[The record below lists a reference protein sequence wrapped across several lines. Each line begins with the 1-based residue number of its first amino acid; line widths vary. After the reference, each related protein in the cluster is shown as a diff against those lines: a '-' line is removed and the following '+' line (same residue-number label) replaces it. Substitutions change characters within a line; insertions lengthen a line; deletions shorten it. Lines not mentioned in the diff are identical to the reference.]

1 LPLTY
6 NQIKNNRKKKPGKRK
21 PGWSIRPEHL
31 KTEDKGMDVTTL
43 AYAGFAMILLFMY
56 LIMSKRMSAMNALIL
71 IPIIFALG
79 LGFHD
84 AKLGK
89 MMLDGVKKVAPTG
102 IMICFAILFF
112 GIMIDAGLF
121 DPVIEKIL
129 KSVHG
134 DPMKVCVGTA
144 ILAAFISLDGDG
156 STTYL
161 VTCSAMMAVHRK
173 LGINPL
179 ILPSLALLENSVMN
193 IIPWGG
199 PTGRVLA
206 SLGVESSQVFV
217 PMIPG
222 MVLGTGFVCLMGYY
236 WGMKER
242 KRLGVIEFTHDG
254 SHAAVSEDPEAEQLK
269 RPEKFW
275 FNVAL
280 TTALMTCL
288 ILEVLPLS
296 ILFIVGTALALLI
309 NYKNKDQQARI
320 IANGANAMPVVTM
333 VFAAGIFM
341 GILSGTKMVDAMTKM
356 IIAAV
361 PPDLGPH
368 FSIITALLSLPGTFF
383 MTNDAFYF
391 GVLPVLAKAAA
402 AYGIPADEIG
412 RAALIGQGSHL
423 LSPLVPSTYLLVGL
437 NKIEFGDLQKYA
449 LLPAI
454 GISMI
459 WLVTA
464 ILLGYIRI

>member
-1 LPLTY
+1 MT
-6 NQIKNNRKKKPGKRK
+6 N
-21 PGWSIRPEHL
+21 E
-31 KTEDKGMDVTTL
+31 TTL
-43 AYAGFAMILLFMY
+43 AVAGFAMILLFMY

-71 IPIIFALG
+71 IPIVFAIALG
-79 LGFHD
+79 FYD

-89 MMLDGVKKVAPTG
+89 MMMAGVVKVAPTG

-121 DPVIEKIL
+121 DPIIEKIL
-129 KSVHG
+129 KVVHG

-161 VTCSAMMAVHRK
+161 VTCSAMLAVHRR
-173 LGINPL
+173 LGIRPI
-179 ILPSLALLENSVMN
+179 ILPALAVMENQIMN

-206 SLGVESSQVFV
+206 SLNVEASQVFV

-222 MVLGTGFVCLMGYY
+222 MFIGTLFVCFMAYR
-236 WGMKER
+236 WGMQER
-242 KRLGVIEFTHDG
+242 ARLGVIDFTHDG
-254 SHAAVSEDPEAEQLK
+254 SHAAVSEDPEADKLK
-269 RPEKFW
+269 RPDRIWINFAL
-275 FNVAL
+275 VATL
-280 TTALMTCL
+280 MVCLMT
-288 ILEVLPLS
+288 EVLPLA
-296 ILFIVGTALALLI
+296 ILFIIGTALALLV
-309 NYKNKDQQARI
+309 NFRNKDQQARI
-320 IANGANAMPVVTM
+320 SANGANAMPVVAM

-341 GILSGTKMVDAMTKM
+341 GILSGTKMVDAMSTM
-356 IIAAV
+356 IVHAV
-361 PPDLGPH
+361 PEAMGPH
-368 FSIITALLSLPGTFF
+368 FAFITALISLPGTFF

-402 AYGIPADEIG
+402 VYGISPEEMG
-412 RAALIGQGSHL
+412 RAALIGQGAHL

-437 NKIEFGDLQKYA
+437 NKVEFGDLQRFA

-454 GISMI
+454 CVSLI
-459 WLVTA
+459 WLATA
-464 ILLGYIRI
+464 MTLGYIHF

>member
-1 LPLTY
+1 MSQT
-6 NQIKNNRKKKPGKRK
+6 
-21 PGWSIRPEHL
+21 
-31 KTEDKGMDVTTL
+31 VL
-43 AYAGFAMILLFMY
+43 AYAGFAMITLFMY
-56 LIMSKRMSAMNALIL
+56 LIMSKRMTAMNALVL
-71 IPIIFALG
+71 IPIIFAVG

-89 MMLDGVKKVAPTG
+89 MMFDGVKKVAPTG

-112 GIMIDAGLF
+112 GVMIDAGLF
-121 DPVIEKIL
+121 DPIIKKIL
-129 KSVHG
+129 KSVKG

-144 ILAAFISLDGDG
+144 VLAAFISLDGDG

-173 LGINPL
+173 LGIRPI
-179 ILPSLALLENSVMN
+179 ILPALALLENSVMN

-222 MVLGTGFVCLMGYY
+222 MVLGTLFVCFMGYR
-236 WGMKER
+236 WAVQER
-242 KRLGVIEFTHDG
+242 TRLGKLELE
-254 SHAAVSEDPEAEQLK
+254 HAGDFSMNSEDPEAAALK

-275 FNVAL
+275 INAALVAV
-280 TTALMTCL
+280 LMVCL
-288 ILEVLPLS
+288 IMEVLPLA
-296 ILFIVGTALALLI
+296 ILFIIGTALALMI
-309 NYKNKDQQARI
+309 NYKNKEQQARI
-320 IANGANAMPVVTM
+320 AANGANATPVVTM

-341 GILSGTKMVDAMTKM
+341 GILSGTKMIDAMAKI

-361 PPDLGPH
+361 PESMGAH
-368 FSIITALLSLPGTFF
+368 FPVITALISLPGTFF

-402 AYGIPADEIG
+402 TYGVDAAEMG
-412 RAALIGQGSHL
+412 RAALIGQGAHL

-437 NKIEFGDLQKYA
+437 NKVEFGDLQKFA

-454 GISMI
+454 GVSMI
-459 WLVTA
+459 WLATA
-464 ILLGYIRI
+464 ILLGHIHL

>member
-1 LPLTY
+1 MNDP
-6 NQIKNNRKKKPGKRK
+6 
-21 PGWSIRPEHL
+21 
-31 KTEDKGMDVTTL
+31 TTL
-43 AYAGFAMILLFMY
+43 AIAGFTMIIVFMY

-71 IPIIFALG
+71 IPIVFAVG
-79 LGFHD
+79 VGFYD

-89 MMLDGVKKVAPTG
+89 MMIDGVKKVAPTG

-121 DPVIEKIL
+121 DPIIEKIL
-129 KSVHG
+129 KAVHG

-144 ILAAFISLDGDG
+144 VLAAFISLDGDG

-161 VTCSAMMAVHRK
+161 VTCSAMLAVHRR
-173 LGINPL
+173 LGINPI

-206 SLGVESSQVFV
+206 SLSVESSQVFV

-222 MVLGTGFVCLMGYY
+222 MFFGTLFVCFMAYR
-236 WGMKER
+236 WGVKER
-242 KRLGVIEFTHDG
+242 VRLGVIDFRHDG
-254 SHAAVSEDPEAEQLK
+254 SHSSVSEDPDADALK
-269 RPEKFW
+269 RPERFW
-275 FNVAL
+275 INAVL
-280 TTALMTCL
+280 VTVLMVCL
-288 ILEVLPLS
+288 IMEVLPLA
-296 ILFIVGTALALLI
+296 ILFIIGTAFALLI
-309 NYKNKDQQARI
+309 NYKNKEQQARI
-320 IANGANAMPVVTM
+320 AANGANAMPVVTM

-341 GILSGTKMVDAMTKM
+341 GILSGTKMIDAMAQL

-361 PPDLGPH
+361 PESMGPH
-368 FSIITALLSLPGTFF
+368 FAFITALISLPGTFF

-402 AYGIPADEIG
+402 TYGIDAAEMG
-412 RAALIGQGSHL
+412 RAALIGQGAHL

-437 NKIEFGDLQKYA
+437 NKVEFGDLQKFA

-454 GISMI
+454 GVSLV
-459 WLVTA
+459 WLATA
-464 ILLGYIRI
+464 VVLGHIHI

>member
-1 LPLTY
+1 MSQT
-6 NQIKNNRKKKPGKRK
+6 
-21 PGWSIRPEHL
+21 
-31 KTEDKGMDVTTL
+31 VL
-43 AYAGFAMILLFMY
+43 AYAGFAMITLFMY
-56 LIMSKRMSAMNALIL
+56 LIMSKRMTAMNALVL
-71 IPIIFALG
+71 IPIIFAVG

-89 MMLDGVKKVAPTG
+89 MMFDGVKKVAPTG

-112 GIMIDAGLF
+112 GVMIDAGLF
-121 DPVIEKIL
+121 DPIIKKIL
-129 KSVHG
+129 KSVKG

-144 ILAAFISLDGDG
+144 VLAAFISLDGDG

-173 LGINPL
+173 LGIRPI
-179 ILPSLALLENSVMN
+179 ILPALALLENSVMN

-222 MVLGTGFVCLMGYY
+222 MVLGTLFVCFMGYR
-236 WGMKER
+236 WGVQER
-242 KRLGVIEFTHDG
+242 TRLGKLELE
-254 SHAAVSEDPEAEQLK
+254 HAGDFSMNSEDPEAAALK

-275 FNVAL
+275 INAALVAV
-280 TTALMTCL
+280 LMVCL
-288 ILEVLPLS
+288 IMEVLPLA
-296 ILFIVGTALALLI
+296 ILFIIGTALALMI
-309 NYKNKDQQARI
+309 NYKNKEQQARI
-320 IANGANAMPVVTM
+320 AANGANATPVVTM

-341 GILSGTKMVDAMTKM
+341 GILSGTKMIDAMAKI

-361 PPDLGPH
+361 PESMGAH
-368 FSIITALLSLPGTFF
+368 FPVITALISLPGTFF

-402 AYGIPADEIG
+402 TYGVDAAEMG
-412 RAALIGQGSHL
+412 RAALIGQGAHL

-437 NKIEFGDLQKYA
+437 NKVEFGDLQKFA

-454 GISMI
+454 GVSMI
-459 WLVTA
+459 WLATA
-464 ILLGYIRI
+464 ILLGHIHL

>member
-1 LPLTY
+1 MSQT
-6 NQIKNNRKKKPGKRK
+6 
-21 PGWSIRPEHL
+21 
-31 KTEDKGMDVTTL
+31 VL
-43 AYAGFAMILLFMY
+43 AYAGFAMITLFMY
-56 LIMSKRMSAMNALIL
+56 LIMSKRMTAMNALVL
-71 IPIIFALG
+71 IPIIFAVG

-89 MMLDGVKKVAPTG
+89 MMFDGVKKVAPTG

-112 GIMIDAGLF
+112 GVMIDAGLF
-121 DPVIEKIL
+121 DPIIKKIL
-129 KSVHG
+129 KSVKG

-144 ILAAFISLDGDG
+144 VLAAFISLDGDG

-173 LGINPL
+173 LGIRPI
-179 ILPSLALLENSVMN
+179 ILPALALLENSVMN

-222 MVLGTGFVCLMGYY
+222 MVLGTLFVCFMGYR
-236 WGMKER
+236 WGVQER
-242 KRLGVIEFTHDG
+242 TRLGKLELE
-254 SHAAVSEDPEAEQLK
+254 HAGDFSMNSEDPEAAALK

-275 FNVAL
+275 INAALVAV
-280 TTALMTCL
+280 LMVCL
-288 ILEVLPLS
+288 IMEVLPLA
-296 ILFIVGTALALLI
+296 ILFIAGTALALMI
-309 NYKNKDQQARI
+309 NYKNKEQQARI
-320 IANGANAMPVVTM
+320 AANGANATPVVTM

-341 GILSGTKMVDAMTKM
+341 GILSGTKMIDAMAKI

-361 PPDLGPH
+361 PESMGAH
-368 FSIITALLSLPGTFF
+368 FPVITALLSLPGTFF

-402 AYGIPADEIG
+402 TYGVDAAEMG
-412 RAALIGQGSHL
+412 RAALIGQGAHL

-437 NKIEFGDLQKYA
+437 NKVEFGDLQKFA

-454 GISMI
+454 GVSMV

-464 ILLGYIRI
+464 ILLGHIHL

>member
-1 LPLTY
+1 MSQT
-6 NQIKNNRKKKPGKRK
+6 
-21 PGWSIRPEHL
+21 
-31 KTEDKGMDVTTL
+31 VL
-43 AYAGFAMILLFMY
+43 AYAGFAMITLFMY
-56 LIMSKRMSAMNALIL
+56 LIMSKRMTAMNALVL
-71 IPIIFALG
+71 IPIIFAVG

-89 MMLDGVKKVAPTG
+89 MMFDGVKKVAPTG

-112 GIMIDAGLF
+112 GVMIDAGLF
-121 DPVIEKIL
+121 DPIIKKIL
-129 KSVHG
+129 KSVKG

-144 ILAAFISLDGDG
+144 VLAAFISLDGDG

-173 LGINPL
+173 LGIRPI
-179 ILPSLALLENSVMN
+179 ILPALALLENSVMN

-222 MVLGTGFVCLMGYY
+222 MVLGTLFVCFMGYR
-236 WGMKER
+236 WGVQER
-242 KRLGVIEFTHDG
+242 TRLGKLELE
-254 SHAAVSEDPEAEQLK
+254 HAGDFSMNSDDPEAAALK

-275 FNVAL
+275 INAALVAV
-280 TTALMTCL
+280 LMVCL
-288 ILEVLPLS
+288 IMEVLPLA
-296 ILFIVGTALALLI
+296 ILFIIGTALALMI
-309 NYKNKDQQARI
+309 NYKNKEQQARI
-320 IANGANAMPVVTM
+320 AANGANATPVVTM

-341 GILSGTKMVDAMTKM
+341 GILSGTKMIDAMAKI

-361 PPDLGPH
+361 PESMGAH
-368 FSIITALLSLPGTFF
+368 FPVITALISLPGTFF

-402 AYGIPADEIG
+402 TYGVDAAEMG
-412 RAALIGQGSHL
+412 RAALIGQGAHL

-437 NKIEFGDLQKYA
+437 NKVEFGDLQKFA

-454 GISMI
+454 GVSMI

-464 ILLGYIRI
+464 ILLGHIHL

>member
-1 LPLTY
+1 MSQT
-6 NQIKNNRKKKPGKRK
+6 
-21 PGWSIRPEHL
+21 
-31 KTEDKGMDVTTL
+31 VL
-43 AYAGFAMILLFMY
+43 AYAGFAMITLFMY
-56 LIMSKRMSAMNALIL
+56 LIMSKRMTAMNALVL
-71 IPIIFALG
+71 IPIIFAVG

-89 MMLDGVKKVAPTG
+89 MMFDGVKKVAPTG

-112 GIMIDAGLF
+112 GVMIDAGLF
-121 DPVIEKIL
+121 DPIIKKIL
-129 KSVHG
+129 KSVKG

-144 ILAAFISLDGDG
+144 VLAAFISLDGDG

-173 LGINPL
+173 LGIRPI
-179 ILPSLALLENSVMN
+179 ILPALALLENSVMN

-222 MVLGTGFVCLMGYY
+222 MVLGTLFVCFMGYR
-236 WGMKER
+236 WGVQER
-242 KRLGVIEFTHDG
+242 TRLGKLELE
-254 SHAAVSEDPEAEQLK
+254 HAGDFSMNSDDPEAAALK

-275 FNVAL
+275 INAALVAV
-280 TTALMTCL
+280 LMVCL
-288 ILEVLPLS
+288 IMEVLPLA
-296 ILFIVGTALALLI
+296 ILFIAGTALALMI
-309 NYKNKDQQARI
+309 NYKNKEQQARI
-320 IANGANAMPVVTM
+320 AANGANATPVVTM

-341 GILSGTKMVDAMTKM
+341 GILSGTKMIDAMAKI

-361 PPDLGPH
+361 PESMGAH
-368 FSIITALLSLPGTFF
+368 FPVITALLSLPGTFF

-402 AYGIPADEIG
+402 TYGVDAAEMG
-412 RAALIGQGSHL
+412 RAALIGQGAHL

-437 NKIEFGDLQKYA
+437 NKVEFGDLQKFA
-449 LLPAI
+449 LIPSICVSL
-454 GISMI
+454 I
-459 WLVTA
+459 WLATSIA
-464 ILLGYIRI
+464 MGTITL

>member
-1 LPLTY
+1 MSDP
-6 NQIKNNRKKKPGKRK
+6 
-21 PGWSIRPEHL
+21 S
-31 KTEDKGMDVTTL
+31 TL
-43 AYAGFAMILLFMY
+43 AIAGFTMILVFMY

-71 IPIIFALG
+71 IPIVFAIG
-79 LGFHD
+79 VGFYD

-89 MMLDGVKKVAPTG
+89 MMIEGVKKVAPTG

-129 KSVHG
+129 KAVHG

-144 ILAAFISLDGDG
+144 VLAAFISLDGDG

-161 VTCSAMMAVHRK
+161 VTCSAMLAVHRR
-173 LGINPL
+173 LGINPI
-179 ILPSLALLENSVMN
+179 ILPALALMENSVMN

-206 SLGVESSQVFV
+206 SLSVESSQVFV

-222 MVLGTGFVCLMGYY
+222 MVLGTLFVCFMAYR
-236 WGMKER
+236 WGLKER
-242 KRLGVIEFTHDG
+242 ARLGVIDYSHDG
-254 SHAAVSEDPEAEQLK
+254 KHSAVSEDPDADALK
-269 RPEKFW
+269 RPEKIW
-275 FNVAL
+275 INAAL
-280 TTALMTCL
+280 VTVLMVCL
-288 ILEVLPLS
+288 IMEVLPLS
-296 ILFIVGTALALLI
+296 ILFIIGTALALLI
-309 NYKNKDQQARI
+309 NYKNKEQQARI
-320 IANGANAMPVVTM
+320 VANGANAMPVVSM

-341 GILSGTKMVDAMTKM
+341 GILSGTKMIDAMAKL

-361 PPDLGPH
+361 PETMGPH
-368 FSIITALLSLPGTFF
+368 FAFITALISLPGTFF

-402 AYGIPADEIG
+402 TYGIDAAEMG
-412 RAALIGQGSHL
+412 RAALIGQGAHL

-437 NKIEFGDLQKYA
+437 NKVEFGDLQKFA

-454 GISMI
+454 GISLV
-459 WLVTA
+459 WLATSVA
-464 ILLGYIRI
+464 LGYIHI

>member
-1 LPLTY
+1 MSQT
-6 NQIKNNRKKKPGKRK
+6 
-21 PGWSIRPEHL
+21 
-31 KTEDKGMDVTTL
+31 VL
-43 AYAGFAMILLFMY
+43 AYAGFAMITLFMY
-56 LIMSKRMSAMNALIL
+56 LIMSKRMTAMNALVL
-71 IPIIFALG
+71 IPIIFAVG

-89 MMLDGVKKVAPTG
+89 MMFDGVKKVAPTG

-112 GIMIDAGLF
+112 GVMIDAGLF
-121 DPVIEKIL
+121 DPIIKKIL
-129 KSVHG
+129 KSVKG

-144 ILAAFISLDGDG
+144 VLAAFISLDGDG

-173 LGINPL
+173 LGIRP
-179 ILPSLALLENSVMN
+179 IIRPALALLENSVMN

-222 MVLGTGFVCLMGYY
+222 MVLGTLFVCFMGYR
-236 WGMKER
+236 WGVQER
-242 KRLGVIEFTHDG
+242 TRLGKLELE
-254 SHAAVSEDPEAEQLK
+254 HAGDFSMNSEDPEAAALK

-275 FNVAL
+275 INAALVAV
-280 TTALMTCL
+280 LMVCL
-288 ILEVLPLS
+288 IMEVLPLA
-296 ILFIVGTALALLI
+296 ILFIIGTALALMI
-309 NYKNKDQQARI
+309 NYKNKEQQARI
-320 IANGANAMPVVTM
+320 AANGANATPVVTM

-341 GILSGTKMVDAMTKM
+341 GILSGTKMIDAMAKI

-361 PPDLGPH
+361 PESMGAH
-368 FSIITALLSLPGTFF
+368 FPVITALLSLPGTFF

-402 AYGIPADEIG
+402 TYGVDAAEMG
-412 RAALIGQGSHL
+412 RAALIGQGAHL

-437 NKIEFGDLQKYA
+437 NKVEFGDLQKFA

-454 GISMI
+454 GVSMI
-459 WLVTA
+459 WLATA
-464 ILLGYIRI
+464 ILLGHIHL

>member
-1 LPLTY
+1 MSQT
-6 NQIKNNRKKKPGKRK
+6 
-21 PGWSIRPEHL
+21 
-31 KTEDKGMDVTTL
+31 VL
-43 AYAGFAMILLFMY
+43 AYAGFAMITLFMY
-56 LIMSKRMSAMNALIL
+56 LIMSKRMTAMNALVL
-71 IPIIFALG
+71 IPIIFAVG

-89 MMLDGVKKVAPTG
+89 MMFDGVKKVAPTG

-112 GIMIDAGLF
+112 GVMIDAGLF
-121 DPVIEKIL
+121 DPIIKKIL
-129 KSVHG
+129 KSVKG

-144 ILAAFISLDGDG
+144 VLAAFISLDGDG

-173 LGINPL
+173 LGIRPI
-179 ILPSLALLENSVMN
+179 ILPALALLENSVMN

-222 MVLGTGFVCLMGYY
+222 MVLGTLFVCFMGYR
-236 WGMKER
+236 WGVQER
-242 KRLGVIEFTHDG
+242 TRLGKLELE
-254 SHAAVSEDPEAEQLK
+254 HAGDFSMNSDDPEAAALK

-275 FNVAL
+275 INAALVAV
-280 TTALMTCL
+280 LMVCL
-288 ILEVLPLS
+288 IMEVLPLA
-296 ILFIVGTALALLI
+296 ILFIAGTALALMI
-309 NYKNKDQQARI
+309 NYKNKEQQARI
-320 IANGANAMPVVTM
+320 AANGANATPVVTM

-341 GILSGTKMVDAMTKM
+341 GILSGTKMIDAMAKI

-361 PPDLGPH
+361 PESMGAH
-368 FSIITALLSLPGTFF
+368 FPVITALISLPGTFF

-402 AYGIPADEIG
+402 TYGVDAAEMG
-412 RAALIGQGSHL
+412 RAALIGQGAHL

-437 NKIEFGDLQKYA
+437 NKVEFGDLQKFA

-454 GISMI
+454 GVSII

-464 ILLGYIRI
+464 ILLGHIHL

>member
-1 LPLTY
+1 MSQT
-6 NQIKNNRKKKPGKRK
+6 
-21 PGWSIRPEHL
+21 
-31 KTEDKGMDVTTL
+31 VL
-43 AYAGFAMILLFMY
+43 AYAGFAMITLFMY
-56 LIMSKRMSAMNALIL
+56 LIMSKRMTAMNALVL
-71 IPIIFALG
+71 IPIIFAVG

-89 MMLDGVKKVAPTG
+89 MMFDGVKKVAPTG

-112 GIMIDAGLF
+112 GVMIDAGLF
-121 DPVIEKIL
+121 DPIIKKIL
-129 KSVHG
+129 KSVKG

-144 ILAAFISLDGDG
+144 VLAAFISLDGDG

-173 LGINPL
+173 LGIRPI
-179 ILPSLALLENSVMN
+179 ILPALALLENSVMN

-222 MVLGTGFVCLMGYY
+222 MVLGTLFVCFMGYR
-236 WGMKER
+236 WGVQER
-242 KRLGVIEFTHDG
+242 TRLGKLELE
-254 SHAAVSEDPEAEQLK
+254 HAGDFSMNSEDPEAAALK

-275 FNVAL
+275 INAALVAV
-280 TTALMTCL
+280 LMVCL
-288 ILEVLPLS
+288 IMEVLPLA
-296 ILFIVGTALALLI
+296 ILFIIGTALALMI
-309 NYKNKDQQARI
+309 NYKNKEQQARI
-320 IANGANAMPVVTM
+320 AANGANATPVVTM

-341 GILSGTKMVDAMTKM
+341 GILADTKMIDAMAKI

-361 PPDLGPH
+361 PESMGAH
-368 FSIITALLSLPGTFF
+368 FPVITALISLPGTFF

-402 AYGIPADEIG
+402 TYGVDAAEMG
-412 RAALIGQGSHL
+412 RAALIGQGAHL

-437 NKIEFGDLQKYA
+437 NKVEFGDLQKFA

-454 GISMI
+454 GVSMI
-459 WLVTA
+459 WLATA
-464 ILLGYIRI
+464 ILLGHIHL

>member
-1 LPLTY
+1 VTNDP
-6 NQIKNNRKKKPGKRK
+6 
-21 PGWSIRPEHL
+21 
-31 KTEDKGMDVTTL
+31 TTL
-43 AYAGFAMILLFMY
+43 AVAGFTMIIVFMY

-71 IPIIFALG
+71 IPIVFAVG
-79 LGFHD
+79 LGFYD
-84 AKLGK
+84 TRLGK
-89 MMLDGVKKVAPTG
+89 MMFDGVKKVAPTG

-121 DPVIEKIL
+121 DPIISRIL
-129 KSVHG
+129 KAVHG

-161 VTCSAMMAVHRK
+161 VTCSAMLAVYRR
-173 LGINPL
+173 LGIKPI
-179 ILPSLALLENSVMN
+179 ILPALAVMENQIMN

-206 SLGVESSQVFV
+206 SLNVEASQVFV

-222 MVLGTGFVCLMGYY
+222 MVFGTLFVCFMAYR

-242 KRLGVIEFTHDG
+242 ARLGVIDIGHEDNLETM
-254 SHAAVSEDPEAEQLK
+254 AEDPEAEKLK

-275 FNVAL
+275 INAALVAIL
-280 TTALMTCL
+280 LVCLMS
-288 ILEVLPLS
+288 EVLPLAV
-296 ILFIVGTALALLI
+296 LFIIGTAFALLI
-309 NYKNKDQQARI
+309 NSKNKDQQARI
-320 IANGANAMPVVTM
+320 AANGANATPVVAM

-341 GILSGTKMVDAMTKM
+341 GILADTQMIDAMAKM

-361 PPDLGPH
+361 PESMGAH
-368 FSIITALLSLPGTFF
+368 FSFITALISLPGTFF

-402 AYGIPADEIG
+402 AFGIDAAEMG
-412 RAALIGQGSHL
+412 RAALIGLGAHL

-437 NKIEFGDLQKYA
+437 NKVEFGDLQRFA

-454 GISMI
+454 GVSMI
-459 WLVTA
+459 WLATA
-464 ILLGYIRI
+464 VVLGNIHL

>member
-1 LPLTY
+1 MSQT
-6 NQIKNNRKKKPGKRK
+6 
-21 PGWSIRPEHL
+21 
-31 KTEDKGMDVTTL
+31 VL
-43 AYAGFAMILLFMY
+43 AYAGFAMITLFMY
-56 LIMSKRMSAMNALIL
+56 LIMSKRMTAMNALVL
-71 IPIIFALG
+71 IPIIFAVG

-89 MMLDGVKKVAPTG
+89 MMFDGVKKVAPTG

-112 GIMIDAGLF
+112 GVMIDAGLF
-121 DPVIEKIL
+121 DPIIKKIL
-129 KSVHG
+129 KSVKG

-144 ILAAFISLDGDG
+144 VLAAFISLDGDG

-173 LGINPL
+173 LGIRPI
-179 ILPSLALLENSVMN
+179 ILPALALLENSVMN

-222 MVLGTGFVCLMGYY
+222 MVLGTLFVCFMGYR
-236 WGMKER
+236 WGVQER
-242 KRLGVIEFTHDG
+242 TRLGKLELE
-254 SHAAVSEDPEAEQLK
+254 HAGDFSMNSDDPEAAALK

-275 FNVAL
+275 INAALVAV
-280 TTALMTCL
+280 LMVCL
-288 ILEVLPLS
+288 IMEVLPLA
-296 ILFIVGTALALLI
+296 ILFIIGTALALMI
-309 NYKNKDQQARI
+309 NYKNKEQQARI
-320 IANGANAMPVVTM
+320 AANGANATPVVTM

-341 GILSGTKMVDAMTKM
+341 GILSGTKMIDAMAKI

-361 PPDLGPH
+361 PESMGAH
-368 FSIITALLSLPGTFF
+368 FPVITALLSLPGTFF

-402 AYGIPADEIG
+402 TYGVDAAEMG
-412 RAALIGQGSHL
+412 RAALIGQGAHL

-437 NKIEFGDLQKYA
+437 NQVEFGDLQKFA

-454 GISMI
+454 GVSLV

-464 ILLGYIRI
+464 ILLGHIHL